1 LKQTIAGLAWLVIS
15 ALTAAPSAAAGRRFV
30 LDAAR
35 SSLTVRT
42 GRGGLFSF
50 AGHEHV
56 IAASGV
62 RGEILADAT
71 SLGSSSVSITIDA
84 ASLRVE
90 AEGEPAEDVPKVQA
104 RMAGPEL
111 LDVRRFPEIVFR
123 SLGVSGKPAAAGSFD
138 MLVSGELSLHGA
150 TRQRAF
156 QVHIEVSGDTLT
168 ATGRCTLRQSTFGLE
183 PISVAGVVKVKD
195 DVVVD
200 YKFVGIAT
208 P

>member
-1 LKQTIAGLAWLVIS
+1 LKPTIAGLVWLLHC
-15 ALTAAPSAAAGRRFV
+15 ALPGGPSAAEGRRFV
-30 LDAAR
+30 LDVSR

-56 IAASGV
+56 IVASGI

-71 SLGSSSVSITIDA
+71 SLASSSVSVTVDA
-84 ASLRVE
+84 ASLRVQ

-111 LDVRRFPEIVFR
+111 LDVTRFPEIVFR
-123 SLGVSGKPAAAGSFD
+123 STGVSGKSAGAGSFD
-138 MLVSGELSLHGA
+138 LLVSGDVSLHGA

-156 QVHIEVSGDTLT
+156 QVHVEVSGDTLT

-200 YKFVGIAT
+200 YKFVGIAA